1 MGRRQQHS
9 VEAIRDEIIAAAE
22 ELRAVARAEQDKQR
36 IGVAD
41 WLDDQSIDIA
51 DLGALL
57 EATRNALTLYQG
69 GMGSFQDIGT
79 AASAHAVSRLRSAL
93 VCGLDSEVGNSST
106 CS

>member
-9 VEAIRDEIIAAAE
+9 VEAIRDEIIAAAA
-22 ELRAVARAEQDKQR
+22 ELRAVARAEPDKQR
-36 IGVAD
+36 IEVAD
-41 WLDDQSIDIA
+41 WLDEQFIDIA
-51 DLGALL
+51 DPGVLL

-69 GMGSFQDIGT
+69 GIGSFQDVGT

-93 VCGLDSEVGNSST
+93 VRGLDSEIGNAST